1 MRKLSLLIVLTILT
15 LGSLA
20 CSGTMKGIDR
30 YSGKRIF
37 FSYTDEKFGSAEI
50 QVTMPDGERFVGR
63 IVKEPEATDATALSG
78 KSYPTVDEFAGN
90 TEAYLQGDRGNDM
103 KCKFRLSDK
112 VLGFKGGGFG
122 LCETFDGRVIDIFAR

>member
-1 MRKLSLLIVLTILT
+1 
-15 LGSLA
+15 
-20 CSGTMKGIDR
+20 
-30 YSGKRIF
+30 
-37 FSYTDEKFGSAEI
+37 
-50 QVTMPDGERFVGR
+50 MPGGERFVGR